1 MADMKTYNCEQV
13 RDLLPD
19 LVSDRLDP
27 IEAAAVRSHVH
38 SCADCHAELE
48 IAELIAQSRVPVPAG
63 LEARV
68 LTAAGSR
75 RTTGWSNLRYAVA
88 ASIAVA
94 VIGGSVVLAPLMT
107 SSNAPPAA
115 VVESPLPETGGPGWF
130 GVQDAFVTGASSL
143 GDLSLEELEKLLLE
157 IGS

>member
-13 RDLLPD
+13 RDLQPD

-27 IEAAAVRSHVH
+27 VAAAAVRTHVQ
-38 SCADCHAELE
+38 SCADCRAELE
-48 IAELIAQSRVPVPAG
+48 IAELIAQSRVPVPGG

-68 LTAAGSR
+68 LTAAGGR
-75 RTTGWSNLRYAVA
+75 RTTRWSNLRYAVA

-94 VIGGSVVLAPLMT
+94 VIGGSVVLSPLLT
-107 SSNAPPAA
+107 SSNTSPAVIDSA
-115 VVESPLPETGGPGWF
+115 LPETGGPGWF

-143 GDLSLEELEKLLLE
+143 RDLSVEELEKLLVE
-157 IGS
+157 IDS